1 VDEPPADE
9 AKTPLGCF
17 LALAIGP
24 VVAGGNAIAF
34 SLLTDRPMSQEGG
47 PIIFESALVSIP
59 FIAIALT
66 GTLRKAP
73 WLVGLA
79 LTLALWGYILYEGV
93 TYQWYPDGTGANIG
107 LGLILL
113 ASPVFIT
120 AICLGVYW
128 LQRRRR
134 N

>member
-1 VDEPPADE
+1 MDEPPADE

-24 VVAGGNAIAF
+24 VVAGGTELAV
-34 SLLTDRPMSQEGG
+34 SLLTGRSMGG
-47 PIIFESALVSIP
+47 AMVLEAILVSVP

-66 GTLRKAP
+66 GTLRKTP

-79 LTLALWGYILYEGV
+79 LTLALWGYILYELLSHV
-93 TYQWYPDGTGANIG
+93 WYPDGGGADIFG
-107 LGLILL
+107 YALIELTATL
-113 ASPVFIT
+113 FIT

-128 LQRRRR
+128 LQRHGT

>member
-1 VDEPPADE
+1 MDEAPADE

-24 VVAGGNAIAF
+24 VVAGGTELAL
-34 SLLTDRPMSQEGG
+34 SLLTGRSMGG
-47 PIIFESALVSIP
+47 AMVLQSILVSLP

-73 WLVGLA
+73 WLVGFA
-79 LTLALWGYILYEGV
+79 LTLMLWGFVLYELV
-93 TYQWYPDGTGANIG
+93 SHIWYPDGSGADIFG
-107 LGLILL
+107 LALIELAATLL
-113 ASPVFIT
+113 IT

-128 LQRRRR
+128 LQRHGA

>member
-1 VDEPPADE
+1 MDEPPADE
-9 AKTPLGCF
+9 AKTLLGCF

-24 VVAGGNAIAF
+24 IVAGGKAIAF
-34 SLLTDRPMSQEGG
+34 SLLTGRSVGG
-47 PIIFESALVSIP
+47 PIVLESILVSVP

-79 LTLALWGYILYEGV
+79 LTLALWGYVLYEGV
-93 TYQWYPDGTGANIG
+93 SHHWYPDGSGADIFG
-107 LGLILL
+107 LALVEL
-113 ASPVFIT
+113 ASTLLIT

-128 LQRRRR
+128 LQRRGT